1 MTRHAGKGT
10 GLRRDLLAIALAV
23 AIPLAGQADADDL
36 AEGFAEADVNVALDG
51 DEYLAAVVTA
61 FAARDTDRD
70 GYLTPEELPEASA
83 EALARI
89 DRDGD
94 GRI

>member
-23 AIPLAGQADADDL
+23 AIPLAGQADADEL
-36 AEGFAEADVNVALDG
+36 AEGFAEADVNGDGALDA

-70 GYLTPEELPEASA
+70 GYLTPE
-83 EALARI
+83 
-89 DRDGD
+89 
-94 GRI
+94 